1 MVLSQG
7 ILLRP
12 PTFNLKSGVLASA
25 TWPRQRHDMRSM
37 YIVALMT
44 SGKRSWPQER
54 LVLKLSNVDFG
65 RIWGGRERDSENAA
79 HVGRIT
85 KIVDCIRIV
94 FGLPYNY
101 KPNLSLK
108 MI

>member
-1 MVLSQG
+1 MTREPLWAVLELTG
-7 ILLRP
+7 ALPLVEIMLIL
-12 PTFNLKSGVLASA
+12 AESA
-25 TWPRQRHDMRSM
+25 
-37 YIVALMT
+37 
-44 SGKRSWPQER
+44 E
-54 LVLKLSNVDFG
+54 
-65 RIWGGRERDSENAA
+65 GGREIAKKTA

-94 FGLPYNY
+94 FGLPYSY

>member
-1 MVLSQG
+1 MFQQG
-7 ILLRP
+7 FYNNSEPKKITLRNPCLPRVASRRLAASCLPFVEIKLIL
-12 PTFNLKSGVLASA
+12 AESA
-25 TWPRQRHDMRSM
+25 
-37 YIVALMT
+37 
-44 SGKRSWPQER
+44 E
-54 LVLKLSNVDFG
+54 
-65 RIWGGRERDSENAA
+65 GGREMAKITA

-101 KPNLSLK
+101 KLNLSLK

>member
-1 MVLSQG
+1 MFQQSFYNNSELKNITLNPCLPRVASRRLAASCLPFIEIML
-7 ILLRP
+7 ILAE
-12 PTFNLKSGVLASA
+12 SVEA
-25 TWPRQRHDMRSM
+25 
-37 YIVALMT
+37 
-44 SGKRSWPQER
+44 E
-54 LVLKLSNVDFG
+54 
-65 RIWGGRERDSENAA
+65 RERDSKKTA

-94 FGLPYNY
+94 FGLPNSY